1 MIWFTILR
9 NHNFCE
15 TQRLNRTKVY
25 RMRTK
30 STIIFP
36 TEDNQ
41 VKIAY
46 EQRNNIKKGEKNG
59 LQ

>member
-1 MIWFTILR
+1 
-9 NHNFCE
+9 
-15 TQRLNRTKVY
+15 
-25 RMRTK
+25 MRTK